1 MLRPPRQHHLDVDDM
16 IDSTVDSSGYSYNTR
31 SRSSGPGEAA
41 ALQNDEGPVQ
51 SSHYEDSSDDEV
63 NEVNVRPQYHRH
75 NSNNVESGIST
86 SGQVDEGQFR
96 LVPNNLEDERFN
108 QFNPPRSQ
116 PEPSA
121 SSSTTSTSSTSRASA
136 SQNNSNE
143 ASVVMAPSAS
153 NSNANAN
160 AVATAASASLFCEP
174 GPSRPRNNGLAQH
187 SPGNSGLAGPSGS
200 GSNNGAS
207 NSRNNG
213 LDYEIDARQDL
224 VHFPLDNFPDPT
236 SGDYDPTLSS
246 SFPPMDSHPVDLEDI
261 QVQNFAPVANSEAGA
276 EPSASVSSASMSKYI
291 NNNDMKDDLAAS
303 GSLGN
308 ISLAFS
314 GLPGSKSSTSS
325 SGAAGTIDSA
335 EAKAASSSTSNNSYH
350 SSILESMTGPLSKRL
365 RTLHS
370 LQQQQS
376 TSSGSSSGMAPPPP
390 SASESEA
397 PRAGPSSYKV
407 NGDGKKSKNNNEAE
421 AAASKKSSNS
431 TANASGSSNSSSTK
445 AAAGSSS
452 ARQHFDPEQDD
463 DGSAAS
469 GSSSNV
475 IQTFSVTIETIGG
488 GNAIKP
494 KKFFQQKSA
503 NDELFDVIHPLND
516 EKSNSL
522 ALNRTRRKIKK
533 KELIYCEQCRM
544 DYDSECPLH
553 QPVLMHIAD
562 QSIMT
567 RAQASLPSGYLAL
580 RNTDTHTGKI
590 TIVVKKSTEINLNL
604 VFPGIYAK
612 KTIPKTCRFGPVE
625 GRKTYVTNDQDL
637 ITFDDDFVLTI
648 LEEDGNVIKLDTA
661 DEDECN
667 WMRFVRPADR
677 FSEQNLVLSQ
687 ENGQLYFTSTRN
699 INPRQELRVG
709 YSPSYSEARGLR
721 PLQPSS
727 EEIHQGN

>member
-1 MLRPPRQHHLDVDDM
+1 MPSPNPVLRPQRQHHLDVDDM
-16 IDSTVDSSGYSYNTR
+16 IDSTVDSSSGYAYNTR

-51 SSHYEDSSDDEV
+51 SSHYEDSSDDDEQV

-75 NSNNVESGIST
+75 NSSNNGESGIST

-121 SSSTTSTSSTSRASA
+121 SSSTSTSTSSTSRASA
-136 SQNNSNE
+136 SQNNNNNNNE
-143 ASVVMAPSAS
+143 ANSVVLIPSSAT
-153 NSNANAN
+153 NSNANAPSN
-160 AVATAASASLFCEP
+160 TVSAVASAASLFCEP
-174 GPSRPRNNGLAQH
+174 GPSRPRNNGLASQP
-187 SPGNSGLAGPSGS
+187 SPGSSNLAGPS

-224 VHFPLDNFPDPT
+224 VHFPLDNFPDPAP
-236 SGDYDPTLSS
+236 GDYDPSLSS

-261 QVQNFAPVANSEAGA
+261 QVQNFEPGVA

-291 NNNDMKDDLAAS
+291 NNNDMKDDMVAS

-314 GLPGSKSSTSS
+314 GLPGSKSSSS
-325 SGAAGTIDSA
+325 ANDTA
-335 EAKAASSSTSNNSYH
+335 EAKAASSSTSNNSSYH

-376 TSSGSSSGMAPPPP
+376 TTSSGSSSGMAPHNPPSG
-390 SASESEA
+390 SASESIEA
-397 PRAGPSSYKV
+397 PPKAGPSSYKV
-407 NGDGKKSKNNNEAE
+407 NGEGKKSKNNNEAE
-421 AAASKKSSNS
+421 AASTSKKSSSNS
-431 TANASGSSNSSSTK
+431 SPKNASGSSNNSTR

-452 ARQHFDPEQDD
+452 APRQHFDPEQDD

-469 GSSSNV
+469 GSSSSNV
-475 IQTFSVTIETIGG
+475 IQTFSVTIETNGG
-488 GNAIKP
+488 INAIKP

-553 QPVLMHIAD
+553 QPVLMHIVD

-580 RNTDTHTGKI
+580 RNTDTHTG
-590 TIVVKKSTEINLNL
+590 
-604 VFPGIYAK
+604 
-612 KTIPKTCRFGPVE
+612 
-625 GRKTYVTNDQDL
+625 TY
-637 ITFDDDFVLTI
+637 
-648 LEEDGNVIKLDTA
+648 K
-661 DEDECN
+661 
-667 WMRFVRPADR
+667 M
-677 FSEQNLVLSQ
+677 
-687 ENGQLYFTSTRN
+687 
-699 INPRQELRVG
+699 
-709 YSPSYSEARGLR
+709 
-721 PLQPSS
+721 
-727 EEIHQGN
+727 